1 MSKIFCNFATAIFMR
16 TYAHTMHT
24 RMYWQKHPTCAQKP
38 STQPS
43 APKRNQ
49 QNAKNNQ

>member
-1 MSKIFCNFATAIFMR
+1 MSKIFRTFAAAIFVR

-24 RMYWQKHPTCAQKP
+24 RMYMQKHPTSAQKP